1 MVDVP
6 TQVVDY
12 FLGESTT
19 FGLTI
24 SEAQILESKLDMGVG
39 LIEMVF
45 RANQQKIDQMREV
58 LRFGLIGGG
67 MEAKTADE
75 KIQLAVQAGSILQHV
90 DLCHRILIA
99 FLGPLEPEQ
108 PKKTEA
114 PKAKAK
120 RSK

>member
-1 MVDVP
+1 MVDNP

-24 SEAQILESKLDMGVG
+24 AEAQMLEAKLDMGIG
-39 LIEMVF
+39 LAEMVF

-58 LRFGLIGGG
+58 LRFGLIGAGLG
-67 MEAKTADE
+67 AKEADDKV
-75 KIQLAVQAGSILQHV
+75 QLAVQAGTILQHV
-90 DLCHRILIA
+90 QLCHNILMV
-99 FLGPLEPEQ
+99 FLGPLEPKDT
-108 PKKTEA
+108 KKPEA
-114 PKAKAK
+114 PKGKAK